1 MIETE
6 KGRADVTRFTIDV
19 AVRLALIAS
28 VVYLSIGLMRPV
40 APLIIWAIIL
50 AVAVY
55 PLFAA
60 LRRRMRLHHGP
71 RVKGRDL
78 VVVAVRHDH
87 GLRGVGVLHLAH
99 VAAIDVQRLQ
109 PLKVVGPIAAQ
120 HGHGQ
125 RLTPQELE
133 AVGNIA
139 RTPTKIAAQ
148 RRHQE

>member
-60 LRRRMRLHHGP
+60 LRRRMRLHHGLAAALLS
-71 RVKGRDL
+71 VLLL
-78 VVVAVRHDH
+78 V
-87 GLRGVGVLHLAH
+87 LL
-99 VAAIDVQRLQ
+99 
-109 PLKVVGPIAAQ
+109 
-120 HGHGQ
+120 
-125 RLTPQELE
+125 LTPVVILSASAIETLD
-133 AVGNIA
+133 AYARLLVGGKQVMPPPPESVRDWPLVGA
-139 RTPTKIAAQ
+139 RQHNQGDSGQGFCRAAPPNQ
-148 RRHQE
+148 LCQ